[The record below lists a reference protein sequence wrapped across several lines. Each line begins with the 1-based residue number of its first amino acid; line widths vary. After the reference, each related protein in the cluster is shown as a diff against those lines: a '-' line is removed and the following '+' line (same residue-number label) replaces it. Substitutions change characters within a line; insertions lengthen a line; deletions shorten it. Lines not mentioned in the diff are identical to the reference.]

1 MDKRQDENVAW
12 TQAETSAS
20 PAQDPRLRILGS
32 GSLLCQRPRSRRN
45 GVKNGEE

>member
-20 PAQDPRLRILGS
+20 PAQDPRLRILGIVTVPEA
-32 GSLLCQRPRSRRN
+32 QEQTRRN